1 MTTHEHL
8 AQPEY
13 PLSTPDPGKPWE
25 SMYRAERKTSR
36 ILGASTVAASLVAVG
51 LAAWGLNG
59 QGDTA
64 ANVPGQPGGPGTSQF
79 GPPGS
84 TATRPGTGAPLGQ
97 DLAAMLFTSDGSV
110 NADALAAFLASM
122 PTGALDQILAMAVS
136 NGEIT
141 ADQAKQ
147 ITDAAAGTA
156 TSDSTSAQD
165 T

>member
-1 MTTHEHL
+1 
-8 AQPEY
+8 
-13 PLSTPDPGKPWE
+13 
-25 SMYRAERKTSR
+25 
-36 ILGASTVAASLVAVG
+36 
-51 LAAWGLNG
+51 
-59 QGDTA
+59 
-64 ANVPGQPGGPGTSQF
+64 
-79 GPPGS
+79 
-84 TATRPGTGAPLGQ
+84 
-97 DLAAMLFTSDGSV
+97 MLFTSDGSV